1 MASSAVD
8 LNRLKPSQ
16 GPRKVRIVG
25 KIRGFTDQELG
36 FLGGSKPWI
45 TVKKPPE
52 ADSSGPVTILF
63 GEKGTSRK
71 DTFELDYCYEQGE
84 DDSVLFS
91 REIKPAISDIFTGKD
106 ASVIA
111 YGARCSGKTHTIQNL
126 ATSAIRDI
134 LSRVEDVGK
143 RVSISLFEVIQEHA
157 YDILDPEKRE
167 VQVFEDSQGKVK
179 LKGLSKVLISS
190 ISEFQDIY
198 SASSTSGKQAQ
209 KTSIG
214 QLRSHRGLVVHISS
228 PDESHKDKPIGA
240 INFIDLAGYEDSR
253 SSIRDGTSLAES
265 TRINK
270 SLLSIMNVVFALN
283 TNDSHVPYR
292 ENKLTRML
300 KESLGGNNF
309 MLLLAC
315 MNPIFCQDT
324 IYTVSLASRLCEN
337 IKMSSRSSAPKCR
350 SSTKQDVRPLT
361 TTPSSVK
368 MQNSSGVRDFSIKR
382 GPSALKGRKLFSG
395 GKASTFKKVE
405 VLSDISLASKTKL
418 LQETT
423 FAKESCVHKEE
434 EVSPNDSM
442 AIKSEFLQDDTLS
455 LSKTKLLQ
463 ETTSAKESCL
473 HKEEEV
479 SPNDSMAIK
488 SEFLQDDTLSPSMQF
503 SLHEDVSSGTFQA
516 ADSVSMI
523 STFQCEEEYPHDV
536 GVTSSTSSKNIGF
549 TTGQGGDIEKE
560 NRIANTNKDGSPLL
574 SERLRALT
582 DQLKQLQA
590 STPLAMTKLPEE
602 GNQGVLLESMEPKT
616 PVFENDFGG
625 VMTKYNSPWE
635 ALSEHKSRAKDSF
648 ARECVKF
655 LNSASKDDLKR
666 LKGIGEKRAAN
677 ILELREDSPEHF
689 KSLEDLKE
697 IGLSEKQVKIMVKT
711 MGAELFA

>member
-455 LSKTKLLQ
+455 
-463 ETTSAKESCL
+463 
-473 HKEEEV
+473 
-479 SPNDSMAIK
+479 
-488 SEFLQDDTLSPSMQF
+488 PSMQF

-689 KSLEDLKE
+689 KSVRTLLQLLLLFVHYFYRVL
-697 IGLSEKQVKIMVKT
+697 ITKT
-711 MGAELFA
+711 CVQFGFVA